1 MSNHELLRLV
11 EGAGF
16 IFRGKVVGHGAGQQR
31 AVSGAEDHGVTVAV
45 GEILRSTDVLKGLA
59 GAEVTLIGERSSD
72 VKEGS
77 SYVFFTTCLSLGQ
90 DAVLRDLGHLEASA
104 GTVRE
109 TVEAVRIAEDRP
121 LQRRVAGAELIVNG
135 RVASSHHLARPSIPR
150 SEHDADWWIAH
161 VTVRGVIKGPKAGKE
176 IEVLFA
182 NSDDLA
188 WYKSPKLHEGA
199 SGIFILR
206 RVDPK
211 EVPEDLDRATYQ
223 ATDPLDFLPA
233 ERLPEVE
240 RAIESGKGDR

>member
-1 MSNHELLRLV
+1 MSNQELLRLV

-16 IFRGKVVGHGAGQQR
+16 IFRGKVIGHGAPQER
-31 AVSGAEDHGVTVAV
+31 AVPGAEGLAATVAV
-45 GEILRSTDVLKGLA
+45 GEILRSTDVLKGLV
-59 GAEVTLIGERSSD
+59 GREVTLIGEHSSD

-77 SYVFFTTCLSLGQ
+77 SYVFFTTCLTVGEN
-90 DAVLRDLGHLEASA
+90 AVLRDLGHLEVSA
-104 GTVRE
+104 DAVRD
-109 TVEAVRIAEDRP
+109 TAEAVRIAEDRP
-121 LQRRVAGAELIVNG
+121 LQRRVAGAELVING
-135 RVASSHHLARPSIPR
+135 RVASSHALAKPSIPR
-150 SEHDADWWIAH
+150 SEHDPDWWIAH
-161 VTVRGVIKGPKAGKE
+161 VTVRGVIKGPKVGKE

-182 NSDDLA
+182 NSDDIS

-211 EVPEDLDRATYQ
+211 EIPEDLDRATYQ